1 MHAITG
7 QKGIELYAPNG
18 YCGAYNEI
26 GTIGLQ
32 YTKTGRETQWA
43 TKTTQSMVGKV
54 TNKDDR
60 CGAVFTSNKSQ
71 IIIDPAGLVVVKQ
84 CNHNSLNIS
93 LSSSIIMLR
102 PHCTGQSVKARRDW
116 PLIIREAENEKCTC
130 WSLFVSIQPV
140 LPYQGRKGR
149 TVAIFIFTFYCIY
162 F

>member
-26 GTIGLQ
+26 GTIGLR

-43 TKTTQSMVGKV
+43 TKTTQSVVGKV

-102 PHCTGQSVKARRDW
+102 PHCTGQSVKARRD
-116 PLIIREAENEKCTC
+116 
-130 WSLFVSIQPV
+130 
-140 LPYQGRKGR
+140 
-149 TVAIFIFTFYCIY
+149 
-162 F
+162 

>member
-26 GTIGLQ
+26 GTIGLR

-84 CNHNSLNIS
+84 FEHIIIKFNHYVEATLYWSIS
-93 LSSSIIMLR
+93 K
-102 PHCTGQSVKARRDW
+102 GKA
-116 PLIIREAENEKCTC
+116 
-130 WSLFVSIQPV
+130 
-140 LPYQGRKGR
+140 
-149 TVAIFIFTFYCIY
+149 
-162 F
+162 